1 MERENTMKLA
11 EQTAKMQNAV
21 MDENALESAVKSLVI
36 AIGCLRR
43 VLAYMQEI
51 RLFWMNV
58 STFCEGL
65 ASDQRLGKMIQS
77 QKGKDA
83 ETSAQYFKT
92 KLFVRPYIE
101 TVAKW
106 QSLHVIF
113 TQYLE
118 SLAHV
123 AKRLNEGFLQHNSTD
138 RTQQWQLASQLAG
151 KLKDKLRSEVGEV

>member
-1 MERENTMKLA
+1 
-11 EQTAKMQNAV
+11 
-21 MDENALESAVKSLVI
+21 
-36 AIGCLRR
+36 
-43 VLAYMQEI
+43 
-51 RLFWMNV
+51 MNV

-106 QSLHVIF
+106 QSLYVIF

-123 AKRLNEGFLQHNSTD
+123 AKRLNKSFEQKISAD
-138 RTQQWQLASQLAG
+138 RKVQWQLASQLAG
-151 KLKDKLRSEVGEV
+151 KLKDKLRSEAGEA